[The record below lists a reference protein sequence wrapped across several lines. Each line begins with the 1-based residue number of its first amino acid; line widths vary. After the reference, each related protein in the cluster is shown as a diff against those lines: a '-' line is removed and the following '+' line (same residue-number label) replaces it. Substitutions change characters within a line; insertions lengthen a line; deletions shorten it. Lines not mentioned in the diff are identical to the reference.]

1 MRAIILD
8 APIVPS
14 AGSRQLEEDAPL
26 LPCTEQIS

>member
-14 AGSRQLEEDAPL
+14 ARSRLLQKDAPL
-26 LPCTEQIS
+26 LPCTEQIA